1 MIVVL
6 ECTKMLVLTMML
18 VLDSDGY
25 YTVTV
30 S

>member
-6 ECTKMLVLTMML
+6 ECTKMLVLTTML